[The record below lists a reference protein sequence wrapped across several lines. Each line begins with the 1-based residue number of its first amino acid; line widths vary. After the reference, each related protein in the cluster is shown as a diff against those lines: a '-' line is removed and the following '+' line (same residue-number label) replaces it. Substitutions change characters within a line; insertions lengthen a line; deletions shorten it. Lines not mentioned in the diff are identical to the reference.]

1 MSSYQEA
8 HFWTKLRTEDQEIC
22 ISNLTHAHSNYL
34 ICMHFIINTV
44 SFKINI
50 SDNYTGLINTSS
62 TMSRLVAS
70 LERSVSAIMGLVIG
84 MSLPTRDY
92 LGMQAEQGMANLA
105 RCTQSCIKK
114 LFMRVCVCVCV

>member
-8 HFWTKLRTEDQEIC
+8 HFWTRLRTGDQEIC

-70 LERSVSAIMGLVIG
+70 LERSVSAIMGLVVG
-84 MSLPTRDY
+84 VSLPTRGY
-92 LGMQAEQGMANLA
+92 LGMQAEQGMASLV
-105 RCTQSCIKK
+105 RCTQSC
-114 LFMRVCVCVCV
+114 MRFVYACVRVTV

>member
-1 MSSYQEA
+1 MP
-8 HFWTKLRTEDQEIC
+8 F
-22 ISNLTHAHSNYL
+22 AHSNYL

-84 MSLPTRDY
+84 VSLPTRDY
-92 LGMQAEQGMANLA
+92 LGMEAEQGMASQA
-105 RCTQSCIKK
+105 RCTQSC
-114 LFMRVCVCVCV
+114 MRFVYACVRVTV